1 MSASSAFL
9 LGRVGFTV
17 SSQLQTQLSSWLVQC
32 WRFAYCPASFLAGG
46 PKPVPFAEGDRLR
59 NDLHVGDEDVGSI
72 VGLLPLVIPVAL
84 PPRKVVHAALFV
96 IDADNALFA
105 KTLAEVAATT
115 KLD

>member
-1 MSASSAFL
+1 M
-9 LGRVGFTV
+9 
-17 SSQLQTQLSSWLVQC
+17 
-32 WRFAYCPASFLAGG
+32 
-46 PKPVPFAEGDRLR
+46 PFAEGDRLR

-72 VGLLPLVIPVAL
+72 VGGSATGMTRGSS
-84 PPRKVVHAALFV
+84 PRKVVHAALFV